1 MPHTEKKMEKNE
13 RLGKGGK
20 VKRSHIIHPTG
31 KTTEG
36 RGNVLQRMAE
46 IFSSDTNLDIQQ
58 A

>member
-1 MPHTEKKMEKNE
+1 MKE

-20 VKRSHIIHPTG
+20 VKTSNIIHPTG
-31 KTTEG
+31 KTTDG

-46 IFSSDTNLDIQQ
+46 RVSEDTNLDIQQ